1 MCFVSCLLQENAFRA
16 GWVPFRSPWLVRGE
30 LGFKNKEMLL
40 CKPSGHDSSPV
51 GSDCGK
57 LVCVPHLQ
65 RTGGR
70 VRPQRRDTGVCVS
83 SNDHHRPP
91 ATPSIQTESPVA
103 SPSTPAP
110 GLLSVLRQPLQL
122 CAGWKGVAGR
132 RAPTSYTAGGYL
144 GAVLLPG
151 ATGMSTEP
159 SPLSLLPE
167 QTAVSFR
174 EGACPQLQGSA
185 QTWGR
190 EVITGTFISSRR
202 HLL

>member
-1 MCFVSCLLQENAFRA
+1 MRFGQAGCPSAAHGLCAENLGSKTRRCFSVSHQGTTPRPWVLTVGSWCMCPTFR
-16 GWVPFRSPWLVRGE
+16 GWV
-30 LGFKNKEMLL
+30 
-40 CKPSGHDSSPV
+40 
-51 GSDCGK
+51 
-57 LVCVPHLQ
+57 
-65 RTGGR
+65 
-70 VRPQRRDTGVCVS
+70 GVCGHRGGTPGSVS
-83 SNDHHRPP
+83 VVTTTIAPP

-110 GLLSVLRQPLQL
+110 GLLSVLRQPSQL

-190 EVITGTFISSRR
+190 EVITRTFISSRR